1 MKKLALVVALALT
14 ACGTNPPPEAPST
27 KKPDGPQR
35 PPAIVEPQQEVKAT
49 IETITIPHAWA
60 RKTMNAPISDV
71 KTWAA
76 VRENAM
82 KIDSHLHTLIT
93 TGPDAKAKMDRL
105 LARVAKKED
114 LLKLEKETR
123 PKETELSREASERL
137 VLSLAATLAPG
148 EATKDPVKMDD
159 GAYFWMKKD
168 IASEDELTDS
178 YRKVKGPELAKK
190 VAEEISAKMKGDTSA
205 RAAIADAVTSVLG
218 DNAAADVDR
227 PQAVVVDDK
236 RIKALRLPDD
246 AKEKL
251 AAFVKTA
258 GPGQV
263 LEPPIATPHV
273 YVVARGVTPARD
285 PQAR

>member
-1 MKKLALVVALALT
+1 MKRLLVVALVLAG
-14 ACGTNPPPEAPST
+14 CGNDPPPQVPST

-35 PPAIVEPQQEVKAT
+35 PPALAEPQQEVKAT

-60 RKTMNAPISDV
+60 QKTMNAPISDV

-76 VRENAM
+76 VRENSV
-82 KIDSHLHTLIT
+82 KVESHLHALVT
-93 TGPDAKAKMDRL
+93 TGPDAKAKMDKL

-114 LLKLEKETR
+114 LSKLEKETR
-123 PKETELSREASERL
+123 PKESEFSREASERL
-137 VLSLAATLAPG
+137 VMSLATTLAPG

-159 GAYFWMKKD
+159 GGYIWLKKD
-168 IASEDELTDS
+168 AASEDELTDS

-190 VAEEISAKMKGDTSA
+190 LAEEISAKMKGDTSA

-218 DNAAADVDR
+218 ENAAADVDR
-227 PQAVVVDDK
+227 PQAVVVDEK

-246 AKEKL
+246 AKDKL
-251 AAFVKTA
+251 GAFAKTA

-263 LEPPIATPHV
+263 LEPPVATPHAF
-273 YVVARGVTPARD
+273 VVARGVTPARD

>member
-1 MKKLALVVALALT
+1 MKKLLIALLLT
-14 ACGTNPPPEAPST
+14 ACGTNPPPDVPST
-27 KKPDGPQR
+27 KKPDGPPR

-60 RKTMNAPISDV
+60 QKTMNAPIGDV

-76 VRENAM
+76 VRENAV
-82 KIDSHLHTLIT
+82 KVESHLHALIT
-93 TGPDAKAKMDRL
+93 TGPDAKAKMDKL

-123 PKETELSREASERL
+123 PKDAELSREATERL
-137 VLSLAATLAPG
+137 VSSLAFTLAPG

-168 IASEDELTDS
+168 VASDDELTES

-190 VAEEISAKMKGDTSA
+190 VAEEIASKMKGDTSA

-246 AKEKL
+246 VKEKL
-251 AAFVKTA
+251 GTFVKTA

-263 LEPPIATPHV
+263 LEPPIAAPHA

-285 PQAR
+285 PR